1 MKYIALWL
9 KKIDITI
16 KRFVKY
22 NIPDIEFCAT
32 WSLLKCYQKYSTP
45 DIFFSG
51 LRKVFFNNYQRF
63 REKQYDSD
71 IEYPH

>member
-32 WSLLKCYQKYSTP
+32 
-45 DIFFSG
+45 
-51 LRKVFFNNYQRF
+51 
-63 REKQYDSD
+63 
-71 IEYPH
+71 